1 MFNEKFN
8 EIWLSVISMCSL
20 PVYVDGEIG
29 VSYIAKN
36 TCDKSVII
44 PMCELALY
52 TPCNVYSLL
61 VLFRINSKPYAVIVF
76 SLIL

>member
-1 MFNEKFN
+1 MF
-8 EIWLSVISMCSL
+8 SD
-20 PVYVDGEIG
+20 PVYVDGEID

-36 TCDKSVII
+36 TCDKPVIP

-61 VLFRINSKPYAVIVF
+61 VAFKRNSK
-76 SLIL
+76 L

>member
-1 MFNEKFN
+1 MFSE
-8 EIWLSVISMCSL
+8 
-20 PVYVDGEIG
+20 PVYVDGDTV

-36 TCDKSVII
+36 TCDKSVIL

-61 VLFRINSKPYAVIVF
+61 VLFKINSKPYSLIVF
-76 SLIL
+76 SCIV